1 MRVYLDTNILA
12 FLVGQ
17 DKGESISRDVM
28 ELLQDY
34 EVVLLSSA
42 VCFQELVHLVQIGKL
57 RRPDCRDVG
66 KAAAE
71 ALQVLEDYGIKMMPV
86 SEKHIRRLVELPLYE
101 DNRDPNDR
109 LIIAQAICDRIPL
122 VSSDQKFVR
131 YGRYGLELIFNRR

>member
-42 VCFQELVHLVQIGKL
+42 VCFQELVHLVQIGSY
-57 RRPDCRDVG
+57 
-66 KAAAE
+66 A
-71 ALQVLEDYGIKMMPV
+71 VLIV
-86 SEKHIRRLVELPLYE
+86 VTWVRRLL
-101 DNRDPNDR
+101 R
-109 LIIAQAICDRIPL
+109 LCRYWRIM
-122 VSSDQKFVR
+122 
-131 YGRYGLELIFNRR
+131 G

>member
-42 VCFQELVHLVQIGKL
+42 VCFQELVHLVQIG
-57 RRPDCRDVG
+57 
-66 KAAAE
+66 
-71 ALQVLEDYGIKMMPV
+71 
-86 SEKHIRRLVELPLYE
+86 
-101 DNRDPNDR
+101 
-109 LIIAQAICDRIPL
+109 
-122 VSSDQKFVR
+122 
-131 YGRYGLELIFNRR
+131 

>member
-1 MRVYLDTNILA
+1 
-12 FLVGQ
+12 
-17 DKGESISRDVM
+17 M

-86 SEKHIRRLVELPLYE
+86 SESILGDLWNFHCMKTIVTLTIV
-101 DNRDPNDR
+101 
-109 LIIAQAICDRIPL
+109 
-122 VSSDQKFVR
+122 
-131 YGRYGLELIFNRR
+131 

>member
-71 ALQVLEDYGIKMMPV
+71 ALQVLEDYGIK
-86 SEKHIRRLVELPLYE
+86 KHIRRLVELPLYE
-101 DNRDPNDR
+101 DHRDPNDR

>member
-1 MRVYLDTNILA
+1 MYFKSFSSNKNGVLPPLFSN
-12 FLVGQ
+12 
-17 DKGESISRDVM
+17 SPS
-28 ELLQDY
+28 
-34 EVVLLSSA
+34 LLSFLPFELFIFSNKDNT
-42 VCFQELVHLVQIGKL
+42 CRLLVHLVQIGKL

-101 DNRDPNDR
+101 DHRDPNDR

>member
-57 RRPDCRDVG
+57 R
-66 KAAAE
+66 
-71 ALQVLEDYGIKMMPV
+71 VLIV
-86 SEKHIRRLVELPLYE
+86 VTWVRRLL
-101 DNRDPNDR
+101 R
-109 LIIAQAICDRIPL
+109 LCRYWRIM
-122 VSSDQKFVR
+122 
-131 YGRYGLELIFNRR
+131 G

>member
-66 KAAAE
+66 
-71 ALQVLEDYGIKMMPV
+71 
-86 SEKHIRRLVELPLYE
+86 RRLL
-101 DNRDPNDR
+101 R
-109 LIIAQAICDRIPL
+109 LCRYWRIM
-122 VSSDQKFVR
+122 
-131 YGRYGLELIFNRR
+131 G

>member
-86 SEKHIRRLVELPLYE
+86 SEKH
-101 DNRDPNDR
+101 R